1 MLNKKASMKEF
12 LNQYESYLK
21 EKGREN
27 LDKFVTS
34 LQIMRNF
41 MIQNDLENEEVTYD
55 NNNVAFMAINHF
67 IKCNKARINSP
78 FHKYQLCSF
87 ISQLLPKDKYEF
99 VDLGEKTTV
108 KSKIRYKFA
117 FNKIA

>member
-27 LDKFVTS
+27 LEEFVIS
-34 LQIMRNF
+34 LQIMRDF
-41 MIQNDLENEEVTYD
+41 MNENNLENEEVTYD
-55 NNNVAFMAINHF
+55 NNNVAFNVISHF
-67 IKCNKARINSP
+67 VRCNKARVNAP
-78 FHKYQLCSF
+78 MHKYQLCNF

-99 VDLGEKTTV
+99 VDLCEATT
-108 KSKIRYKFA
+108 SKNKVRYKFA